1 MTLSPGKKEKFLDRI
16 ASENGVAVVVLDDK
30 GSEAAAS
37 NNNSICK
44 VLYPSGEFGSRCAEF
59 CGKAFDRT
67 REVNGAV
74 DYFCHA
80 GLSCR
85 AIPVVDGGKK
95 FVTIVGRTFT
105 SPEKYREATE
115 KALSGEWNKFKPTQV
130 FENILIA
137 GSDEGIKKAAAK
149 LEKFRAETDA
159 NILDIRTAPAKTS
172 QIILPVTE
180 LVGRP
185 KASIVDVAEI
195 AEWRSLFGSLMK
207 MDHRQAA
214 REFLNYMRRRFG
226 FESLAWLEVKEG
238 QFESAVALGRLEN
251 KVIRLGV
258 TPDDQRMR
266 NAAASESSFELR
278 ERLSTK
284 DADGNA
290 FHIFPVTVGSEIRG
304 AFGVEAS
311 IDDSQRPRVARIAQ
325 AVAPQLE
332 ILRLRDE
339 VSQRDWLSRSV
350 RRFNESLH
358 RIDSEDFWAQVTQV
372 SAELL
377 EAERASLLFRGDD
390 PNSLLAK
397 ASVGARVNLLLAADI
412 GHRIASRA
420 LNSGSPLIVGDIRK
434 SGIEMAPS
442 DWRYR
447 TSSFISY
454 PILIGE
460 RRVAVMNFTDKAS
473 GDAFDDRD
481 IELLQAIAPQIA
493 VAIDRLALK
502 DKAGQFEQLSV
513 TDVLTGLLNRRYL
526 QERLLEEINRSKR
539 YHFPVSLLMLDV
551 DYFKSYN
558 DSFGHPAGDQAL
570 KIVANILKENF
581 RGADVAARYGGEE
594 FAVLLPQTSLEEA
607 NQIAE
612 RIRRQIERTEFPHR
626 NITISIGIA
635 NCTADINSPED
646 LIWAADRALYQAK
659 DRGRNNVRIFDGD
672 GDTLG
677 NNVH

>member
-1 MTLSPGKKEKFLDRI
+1 MSAGKKEKFLDRI

-30 GSEAAAS
+30 GDEAATS

-44 VLYPSGEFGSRCAEF
+44 VLYPSVEFGSRCAEF

-67 REVNGAV
+67 REANGPV
-74 DYFCHA
+74 DYVCHA

-95 FVTIVGRTFT
+95 FVAIVGRTFT
-105 SPEKYREATE
+105 SPEKYREAAE
-115 KALSGEWNKFKPTQV
+115 KALSGEWNRFKPTQF

-137 GSDEGIKKAAAK
+137 GSDEGIKKAAVK
-149 LEKFRAETDA
+149 LERFRAETDE
-159 NILDIRTAPAKTS
+159 NILDIKTDADS
-172 QIILPVTE
+172 RIILPTTE
-180 LVGRP
+180 MPTRP
-185 KASIVDVAEI
+185 RPSIVDVAEI

-226 FESLAWLEVKEG
+226 FESLVWLEVKDG
-238 QFESAVALGRLEN
+238 QFENAVALGRLDG
-251 KVIRLGV
+251 KVVRLGIM
-258 TPDDQRMR
+258 PDDHRMR
-266 NAAASESSFELR
+266 EAAASETSFELR
-278 ERLSTK
+278 ERPATGE
-284 DADGNA
+284 ARANA

-304 AFGVEAS
+304 ALGVEAS
-311 IDDSQRPRVARIAQ
+311 IDASQGSRVARIAQ

-397 ASVGARVNLLLAADI
+397 ASVGARVNLLMAAGI
-412 GHRIASRA
+412 GKRVASRA
-420 LNSGSPLIVGDIRK
+420 LNSGNPLIVGDIRT
-434 SGIEMAPS
+434 SGIEMAPG

-447 TSSFISY
+447 TPSFISY

-473 GDAFDDRD
+473 GDSFDERD
-481 IELLQAIAPQIA
+481 VELLQAIAPQIA

-558 DSFGHPAGDQAL
+558 DSFGHPAGDKAL

-612 RIRRQIERTEFPHR
+612 RIRRQIERTDFPHR
-626 NITISIGIA
+626 TITISIGIA

-672 GDTLG
+672 GDSLG